1 MAMAKIKNGDTVV
14 VLVGKDSGKVG
25 IVTSVLENKVI
36 VEGLN
41 LATYFVKRDPN
52 NNEEG
57 GVRKKEMPIHISN
70 VSYYDEKLKKAI
82 KIGIKTLPNGKKI
95 RYNKASNEQVDE
107 NDSKTAV

>member
-1 MAMAKIKNGDTVV
+1 MSIAKIRKNDQVIVITGKDAGKTGV
-14 VLVGKDSGKVG
+14 VL
-25 IVTSVLENKVI
+25 SVEGDRVV

-70 VSYYDEKLKKAI
+70 VAFYDSNLKKPV
-82 KIGIKTLPNGKKI
+82 KIGIKILPDGKKI
-95 RYNKASNEQVDE
+95 RYNKASNEQVDTNE
-107 NDSKTAV
+107 S